1 MQKIYVNTTTR
12 TWYNADGDQFADGF
26 PRLAYK
32 RSERFVIQL
41 CSATPD
47 AGTPGVDPEN
57 DWPKDTQYGLPGV
70 TALLSVDDDFLRR
83 RKGALASELAAGKVS
98 QLVATISG
106 ASVATIRSAGT
117 LRLFDSVG
125 NMEGLHYTGYSIS
138 GETVT
143 FTLAE
148 DSELKNSYAAK
159 SVMDVPDALYMQAA
173 VLIDESDPANGLF
186 VFDLVAYTPKL
197 RETMEYS
204 NVSSLE
210 NLAGME
216 LLIFTV
222 NDVTT
227 TECDSY
233 LCSTCSVS
241 ATMAEADPDAQM
253 PDTSADA
260 LIALIAAAIGYG
272 YDRQFSVDGETNW
285 HDEQADEDRYMRARL
300 SVSGAAGAWLVW
312 RLSAGTPGRDGTDGA
327 DTYTYIAYARDAAG
341 TDFSF
346 TPSDALKYRAEIH
359 PDTDLSH
366 VPVVSDGVKSY
377 DRYAEGDGEILSV
390 IRFNEAEYT
399 RYPAGDAGNYYAWG
413 SEGELYFTAN
423 TAPGVGDTVFSDA
436 AGTDSGFTVAELA
449 SGHRYFA
456 WRNEE
461 TLYYTAAA
469 EPIAGNTI
477 FTDTALSES
486 AATVESCIGAKPDL
500 DDFTAAGAVWVKY
513 LGEDGEGSGDMLK
526 SQYDSNQDG
535 IVDHAAL
542 ADAAQKLN
550 KARNLGN
557 APFDGSADIT
567 LAQMGAATARH
578 DHFKSAITDFS
589 VNAAEITDPVRRKVC
604 SEANPRTLYLDSPVL
619 VNSATNT
626 AATLTFDFTT
636 FKVKPGGDS
645 YSGQEGDDLTW
656 VYRVTSSVN
665 ITSVAV
671 GSMEST
677 MEAIDVPADLPLLD
691 GRNTVFVFVIHA
703 IYDSSAFNRLRMFVN
718 YSHCY
723 KAALQ

>member
-41 CSATPD
+41 CSTTPD

-57 DWPKDTQYGLPGV
+57 NWPKDTQYGLPGV
-70 TALLSVDDDFLRR
+70 TALLSVDNDFLRR
-83 RKGALASELAAGKVS
+83 RKGGLASELAAGKVS

-125 NMEGLHYTGYSIS
+125 NMEGLRYTGYSIS

-159 SVMDVPDALYMQAA
+159 SVMDIPDTLYMQA
-173 VLIDESDPANGLF
+173 VMLIDESDPANGLF

-233 LCSTCSVS
+233 LCTTCSVS

-312 RLSAGTPGRDGTDGA
+312 RLST
-327 DTYTYIAYARDAAG
+327 
-341 TDFSF
+341 
-346 TPSDALKYRAEIH
+346 AE
-359 PDTDLSH
+359 T
-366 VPVVSDGVKSY
+366 
-377 DRYAEGDGEILSV
+377 
-390 IRFNEAEYT
+390 
-399 RYPAGDAGNYYAWG
+399 
-413 SEGELYFTAN
+413 
-423 TAPGVGDTVFSDA
+423 
-436 AGTDSGFTVAELA
+436 
-449 SGHRYFA
+449 
-456 WRNEE
+456 
-461 TLYYTAAA
+461 
-469 EPIAGNTI
+469 
-477 FTDTALSES
+477 
-486 AATVESCIGAKPDL
+486 
-500 DDFTAAGAVWVKY
+500 
-513 LGEDGEGSGDMLK
+513 
-526 SQYDSNQDG
+526 
-535 IVDHAAL
+535 
-542 ADAAQKLN
+542 
-550 KARNLGN
+550 
-557 APFDGSADIT
+557 
-567 LAQMGAATARH
+567 
-578 DHFKSAITDFS
+578 
-589 VNAAEITDPVRRKVC
+589 TDPVRRKVC
-604 SEANPRTLYLDSPVL
+604 CEANPRTLYLDSPVL

-626 AATLTFDFTT
+626 AATLTFDFAS

-645 YSGQEGDDLTW
+645 YTGQEGDDLTW

-665 ITSVAV
+665 ITSVTV
-671 GSMEST
+671 GSVEST

-691 GRNTVFVFVIHA
+691 GMNTVFVFVIHA
-703 IYDSSAFNRLRMFVN
+703 IYDSSALNQLRMFVN

-723 KAALQ
+723 KAAL